1 VIRSAVDLHDKLV
14 MILSESSIE
23 GNWAENEYN
32 HSIDK
37 EMRSGKTVLVPI
49 SLDDAVKYTEEPW
62 AIKMRRS
69 RYADDF
75 SMWQDNDFYQEA
87 FSYLLEELSAE
98 EEAPEFDEFH
108 LEEFDVEEN
117 ISEAAKETDS
127 RNLMQ
132 EFRAERRQF
141 C

>member
-14 MILSESSIE
+14 MILSESSIG

-49 SLDDAVKYTEEPW
+49 SLDDAVKYNEKPW

-69 RYADDF
+69 RYAADF

-98 EEAPEFDEFH
+98 EEAPEFDEYH
-108 LEEFDVEEN
+108 LEEFDVEGN
-117 ISEAAKETDS
+117 ISEAVKETDS
-127 RNLMQ
+127 KNLLQ

>member
-1 VIRSAVDLHDKLV
+1 
-14 MILSESSIE
+14 
-23 GNWAENEYN
+23 
-32 HSIDK
+32 
-37 EMRSGKTVLVPI
+37 
-49 SLDDAVKYTEEPW
+49 
-62 AIKMRRS
+62 
-69 RYADDF
+69 
-75 SMWQDNDFYQEA
+75 MWQDNDFYQEA

-98 EEAPEFDEFH
+98 EEAPDFDEFH

-127 RNLMQ
+127 RNLVQ

>member
-1 VIRSAVDLHDKLV
+1 L
-14 MILSESSIE
+14 
-23 GNWAENEYN
+23 
-32 HSIDK
+32 
-37 EMRSGKTVLVPI
+37 RSGKTVLVPI

-62 AIKMRRS
+62 AIKMRKS
-69 RYADDF
+69 RYTADF

-98 EEAPEFDEFH
+98 EEAPDFDEFH

-127 RNLMQ
+127 RNLVQ

>member
-1 VIRSAVDLHDKLV
+1 MI
-14 MILSESSIE
+14 MILSEDSID
-23 GNWAENEYN
+23 GNWVENEYN
-32 HSIDK
+32 VSIEK
-37 EMRSGKTVLVPI
+37 EMRRGKTVLVPI

-69 RYADDF
+69 RYISDF
-75 SMWQDNDFYQEA
+75 SMWQDNDSYQEA
-87 FSYLLEELSAE
+87 FSYLLEELIAE

-108 LEEFDVEEN
+108 LEEHDVEE
-117 ISEAAKETDS
+117 SLPGTVQETDS
-127 RNLMQ
+127 RDMVQ